1 MGDGDRDR
9 ESRRLEVGAG
19 PAQNAEPVPA
29 QAGRPL
35 RCLVV
40 LNEHSRTGA
49 GSAGLVMEALERQ
62 GAQLVGGRRLPP
74 EALEG
79 ALENL
84 GPGEADRIL
93 LGGGDG
99 TLNAALPALLE
110 ADLPLGVLP
119 LGTANDL
126 ASSLGI
132 PSVPEAAVRTALT
145 GRPVR
150 IDVGRVNGRPF
161 LNVASL
167 GLGPKVTR
175 RLSSELKARLGFL
188 GYPHAL
194 IRAWRYSRPF
204 CAWLRVEGGPER
216 RVRCIHLAVGNG
228 RRYGGGA
235 VISEEARL
243 NDGRLHLLALAPMP
257 LWRLLLVAPWLG
269 SGRHRRL
276 DDALVLSGTRFDVKT
291 TRPRSISADG
301 EILARTPA
309 RFDLLPGA
317 LTVMVPPESYPG
329 EPALSPAPA
338 REDDG
343 SAGE

>member
-1 MGDGDRDR
+1 
-9 ESRRLEVGAG
+9 V
-19 PAQNAEPVPA
+19 NADAVPA
-29 QAGRPL
+29 QDDRPV

-49 GSAGLVMEALERQ
+49 ASAGLVMTALEEQ
-62 GAQLVGGRRLPP
+62 GALVVGGRRLPP

-79 ALENL
+79 ALRDL
-84 GPGEADRIL
+84 RPGEADRVL

-99 TLNAALPALLE
+99 TLNAALPALLG

-132 PSVPEAAVRTALT
+132 PPVPEDAVRTALR
-145 GRPVR
+145 GRRVP
-150 IDVGRVNGRPF
+150 IDVGRVNGKPF

-167 GLGPKVTR
+167 GLGPRVTR

-194 IRAWRYSRPF
+194 IRAWRDSAPF
-204 CAWLRVEGGPER
+204 RAWIRVDGGPER
-216 RVRCIHLAVGNG
+216 RLRCIHLAVGNG

-235 VISEEARL
+235 VISENARL
-243 NDGRLHLLALAPMP
+243 DDGQLHLLALAPMP
-257 LWRLLLVAPWLG
+257 LWRLLLMAPWLG
-269 SGRHRRL
+269 SGRHRGL

-309 RFDLLPGA
+309 RFDVLPGA
-317 LTVMVPPESYPG
+317 LTVMVPPENPEEG
-329 EPALSPAPA
+329 AALSAASGPAA
-338 REDDG
+338 EEDKPQMN
-343 SAGE
+343 ANERK